1 MKTKSY
7 SEYWELW
14 KRLAKFEPLEATWLY
29 DRRKRYPVFPDQ
41 TRCCFVEWLRFKNGF
56 SQDVKM
62 TSKTKQMQTSWFLF
76 REIGGTL
83 IVKGFELWFIIDWL
97 MFKKELKR
105 DVNFGGQYREKNKWI

>member
-56 SQDVKM
+56 S
-62 TSKTKQMQTSWFLF
+62 
-76 REIGGTL
+76 
-83 IVKGFELWFIIDWL
+83 
-97 MFKKELKR
+97 
-105 DVNFGGQYREKNKWI
+105 